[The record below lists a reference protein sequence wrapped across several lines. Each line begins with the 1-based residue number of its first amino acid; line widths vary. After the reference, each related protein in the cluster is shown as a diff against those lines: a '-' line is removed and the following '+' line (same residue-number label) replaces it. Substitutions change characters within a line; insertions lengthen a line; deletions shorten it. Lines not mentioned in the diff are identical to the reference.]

1 MLANNFPGWPRSALP
16 AQWARGYW
24 EDETGEVPAK
34 SCFNS
39 RRCTITPGKTVAWV
53 YSFCEDPGGCFF
65 YILIPASYILQET
78 QSSPPAPPRF
88 LLWGLLLLQMYCNAA
103 FHSPNPVCNV
113 SKRDRRRQADRSDRC
128 CARSERGFSLLLPV
142 SLQIKVWVRGTASLD
157 RCLSAGGWSCIS
169 SGVSL

>member
-1 MLANNFPGWPRSALP
+1 MLANNFPGWPRSVLP

-78 QSSPPAPPRF
+78 QR
-88 LLWGLLLLQMYCNAA
+88 
-103 FHSPNPVCNV
+103 SPNPGSFYGGCYFY
-113 SKRDRRRQADRSDRC
+113 RC
-128 CARSERGFSLLLPV
+128 IATQRFTA
-142 SLQIKVWVRGTASLD
+142 QIQCVMCQRET
-157 RCLSAGGWSCIS
+157 AGGKLTAWTGAVRVRREVFLS
-169 SGVSL
+169 SSLSHYKSRPGCKALPL